1 HGKYFEKLILGS
13 LFTIMGFEYK
23 EKIEEGLNAK
33 CFTLSTRAD
42 DRESDATL
50 VFNGKAIRV
59 DIGFIGRGNTEISL
73 DKVSRFRRMDDIGGV
88 MHNIS
93 TMVIVDV
100 IGDRS
105 RIVNM
110 AEEIDG
116 KVVAMSDPYWVAKV
130 SSYISSKL
138 NVDDLL
144 EDKPQLKDIQS
155 FISDALENVD
165 L

>member
-1 HGKYFEKLILGS
+1 EKSLHGKYFEKLILGS

-73 DKVSRFRRMDDIGGV
+73 DKVSRFRRMDDIG
-88 MHNIS
+88 
-93 TMVIVDV
+93 
-100 IGDRS
+100 
-105 RIVNM
+105 
-110 AEEIDG
+110 
-116 KVVAMSDPYWVAKV
+116 
-130 SSYISSKL
+130 
-138 NVDDLL
+138 
-144 EDKPQLKDIQS
+144 
-155 FISDALENVD
+155 
-165 L
+165 

>member
-1 HGKYFEKLILGS
+1 
-13 LFTIMGFEYK
+13 
-23 EKIEEGLNAK
+23 
-33 CFTLSTRAD
+33 
-42 DRESDATL
+42 
-50 VFNGKAIRV
+50 
-59 DIGFIGRGNTEISL
+59 
-73 DKVSRFRRMDDIGGV
+73 MDDIGGV

-144 EDKPQLKDIQS
+144 EDKPQLKYIQS

-165 L
+165 LEKYIKL